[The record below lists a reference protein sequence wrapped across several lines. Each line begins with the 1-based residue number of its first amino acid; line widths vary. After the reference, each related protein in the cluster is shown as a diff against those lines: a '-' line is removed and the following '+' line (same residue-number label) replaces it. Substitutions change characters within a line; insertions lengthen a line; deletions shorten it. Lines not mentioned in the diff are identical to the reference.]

1 MNIFIEWLVN
11 FPPEIATA
19 LISMTPVGELRAG
32 IPIGIEVFNLSP
44 LHAFIVAL
52 IGNAIPALL
61 VIFGLEA
68 LTQWCDKNVKWCH
81 KIMKKIFERTEKKFQ
96 GKYARYGAVALFI
109 FTAIPFPMTGVWT
122 ASIAAVL
129 FRIHYRYS
137 LPAIL
142 LGMLVA
148 GIIVTFV
155 TLGAGGLFRSII
167 L

>member
-1 MNIFIEWLVN
+1 MSMIIEWFTN
-11 FPPEIATA
+11 FPPEVATA

-32 IPIGIEVFNLSP
+32 IPIGIEVFDLRP
-44 LHAFIVAL
+44 IHAFIVAL
-52 IGNAIPALL
+52 IGNAVPALL
-61 VIFGLEA
+61 IIFGLEA
-68 LTQWCDKNVKWCH
+68 ITRWCDKNVKWCH
-81 KIMKKIFERTEKKFQ
+81 RILTRVFVRTEKKLR

-129 FRIHYRYS
+129 FRINYRYS

-148 GIIVTFV
+148 GIIVMFV
-155 TLGAGGLFRSII
+155 TLGAGGLLRSII